1 MAFTLNSGEFDLGG
15 GYVGRGNTLS
25 GESYAVGTTTTGV
38 QGLLNTSGLQGIS
51 ATDTGAGGS
60 YADIVFF
67 RSSSDALAGIISFT
81 NGGGSSNGTSTVW
94 SFLRDQSTAYLSSQA
109 RFLLASNVGRTDGG
123 SDNALFSHLNSG
135 LYVSPS
141 PYSNNQ
147 NFRTLFRGSSN
158 WRLIARDHATALS
171 HYPTTT
177 EQGSVFAA
185 SCVNSSSQWGFW
197 CAGEVGNRSGYF
209 SRTQGCFAIVL
220 LRNGST
226 WYLSVFSPNSTSRND
241 SILRSSNITPAAGQS
256 GDDRFSELF
265 LMRDQQNGYSE
276 PLGKVPGL
284 IYVDL
289 NKAANSALVVGDAIE
304 IVPGSGTTYGLTNR
318 GAIICAQWGLDIS
331 ATVSN
336 TGAVFTLQTVSTPS
350 SATLAA
356 GNRNRWILENNQRI
370 RFTATPPTGLA
381 IGVDYWI
388 RDWDPIN
395 FTFSLAESEGGGAIV
410 PGSDGSSTIIRFAAL
425 IAMPCYQEP

>member
-1 MAFTLNSGEFDLGG
+1 
-15 GYVGRGNTLS
+15 
-25 GESYAVGTTTTGV
+25 
-38 QGLLNTSGLQGIS
+38 
-51 ATDTGAGGS
+51 
-60 YADIVFF
+60 
-67 RSSSDALAGIISFT
+67 
-81 NGGGSSNGTSTVW
+81 
-94 SFLRDQSTAYLSSQA
+94 
-109 RFLLASNVGRTDGG
+109 
-123 SDNALFSHLNSG
+123 
-135 LYVSPS
+135 
-141 PYSNNQ
+141 
-147 NFRTLFRGSSN
+147 
-158 WRLIARDHATALS
+158 
-171 HYPTTT
+171 
-177 EQGSVFAA
+177 
-185 SCVNSSSQWGFW
+185 
-197 CAGEVGNRSGYF
+197 
-209 SRTQGCFAIVL
+209 
-220 LRNGST
+220 
-226 WYLSVFSPNSTSRND
+226 
-241 SILRSSNITPAAGQS
+241 
-256 GDDRFSELF
+256 
-265 LMRDQQNGYSE
+265 MRDQQNGYSE